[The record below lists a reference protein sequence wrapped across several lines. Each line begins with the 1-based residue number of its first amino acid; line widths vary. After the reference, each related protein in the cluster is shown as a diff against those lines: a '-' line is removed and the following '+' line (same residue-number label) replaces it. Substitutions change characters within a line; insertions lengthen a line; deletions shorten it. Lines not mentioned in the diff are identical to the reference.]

1 MMVECFIR
9 LGANLSRRPGRRVP
23 RKCMAAARS
32 DPIGLRTIKPCATIP
47 GFRGPVREALYSIR
61 PITIFWISPVPPYAG

>member
-1 MMVECFIR
+1 
-9 LGANLSRRPGRRVP
+9 
-23 RKCMAAARS
+23 MAAARS
-32 DPIGLRTIKPCATIP
+32 DPIGLWTIKPCATIP